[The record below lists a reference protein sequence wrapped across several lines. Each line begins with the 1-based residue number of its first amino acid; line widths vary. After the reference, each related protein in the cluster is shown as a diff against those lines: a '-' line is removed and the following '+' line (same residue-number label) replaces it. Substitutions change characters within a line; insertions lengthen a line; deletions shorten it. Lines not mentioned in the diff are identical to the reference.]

1 MKIAAIIISM
11 IGMAGCANKDG
22 LPSGILRANQM
33 QAVLWD
39 VIRAETYATQYI
51 KKDSLKNADLENAK
65 LQQQIFATHNI
76 SREDFYDS
84 YQYYN
89 KHTEL
94 MRILLDSITTRGER
108 ERYTTLYSK
117 RSEVKTFSLMPLPP
131 EPPVLPI
138 PTFKPITVPITDST
152 QKSTHK
158 FLPVPV
164 P

>member
-1 MKIAAIIISM
+1 MKIALVIIFM
-11 IGMAGCANKDG
+11 IGMEGCANKEG
-22 LPSGILRANQM
+22 LPSGILRRDQM

-39 VIRAETYATQYI
+39 VIRAETYTAQYI

-76 SREDFYDS
+76 TREDFYDS

-108 ERYTTLYSK
+108 EKYTTLYSK
-117 RSEVKTFSLMPLPP
+117 KNEAKTFSLMPLPP

-138 PTFKPITVPITDST
+138 TTFKPITVPIIDST

-164 P
+164 S

>member
-1 MKIAAIIISM
+1 MKIAVVIILV
-11 IGMAGCANKDG
+11 IGMAGCRNKDG
-22 LPSGILRANQM
+22 LPSGILRGEEM

-39 VIRAETYATQYI
+39 VIRAETFTAQYI
-51 KKDSLKNADLENAK
+51 KIDSLKNAELENAK

-76 SREDFYDS
+76 TREDFYDS

-108 ERYTTLYSK
+108 EKYTTLYSK
-117 RSEVKTFSLMPLPP
+117 RNEAKTFSLMQLPP
-131 EPPVLPI
+131 EPPVQPI
-138 PTFKPITVPITDST
+138 PTFKPITIPVADST
-152 QKSTHK
+152 QKSTHP